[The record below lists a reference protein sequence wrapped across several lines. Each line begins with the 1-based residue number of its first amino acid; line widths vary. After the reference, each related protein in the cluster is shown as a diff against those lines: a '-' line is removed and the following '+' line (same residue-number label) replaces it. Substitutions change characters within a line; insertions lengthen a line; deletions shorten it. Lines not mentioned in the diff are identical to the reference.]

1 MCLSSITGFGF
12 LVEFKC
18 WQLLFFW
25 LWSSAF
31 MRQHAIKYS
40 KGLLFLSGC
49 RYGGIYMDMDVIV
62 LKPLDALHNTLG
74 SELSTDGELR
84 LNGAILAFD
93 KSRWECE
100 LVHRIL
106 CKRVLAFSLLLSMV
120 MPMSLGLCLPL
131 NLCSLLELF
140 QMNKECT

>member
-1 MCLSSITGFGF
+1 
-12 LVEFKC
+12 
-18 WQLLFFW
+18 
-25 LWSSAF
+25 
-31 MRQHAIKYS
+31 
-40 KGLLFLSGC
+40 
-49 RYGGIYMDMDVIV
+49 MDMDVIV

-100 LVHRIL
+100 LVHHIL

-131 NLCSLLELF
+131 ILCSLLELF
-140 QMNKECT
+140 QMNRVCT